1 MRLRIRHETT
11 YDYTP
16 AARYAIQILRMM
28 PRSYEGLFVRRWRV
42 EVDADTRLEKGED
55 AFGNITHT
63 LFMDGP
69 VETVHVMI
77 DGEVDTV
84 DTGGVMRG
92 ALERMP
98 TPLYL
103 RETRLTECT
112 PDMRRFARDVL
123 TGEGGDRLAAMH
135 AMMVRLHSDMRFA
148 PGMTTSA
155 TPAGEAFSAGH
166 GVCQDFAHIFVACAR
181 SIGVPARYVG
191 GYFLRTDSIDQ
202 DAGHAWAEAYLQGIG
217 WIAFDPAHGMC
228 TTDRYCR
235 VAVGLDYLDAAPV
248 RGSRVGGGDEKLNV
262 QVQVQQGRTIK
273 QG

>member
-1 MRLRIRHETT
+1 
-11 YDYTP
+11 
-16 AARYAIQILRMM
+16 
-28 PRSYEGLFVRRWRV
+28 
-42 EVDADTRLEKGED
+42 
-55 AFGNITHT
+55 
-63 LFMDGP
+63 
-69 VETVHVMI
+69 
-77 DGEVDTV
+77 
-84 DTGGVMRG
+84 
-92 ALERMP
+92 
-98 TPLYL
+98 
-103 RETRLTECT
+103 
-112 PDMRRFARDVL
+112 MRRFARDVL

-181 SIGVPARYVG
+181 SIGVPARYAG